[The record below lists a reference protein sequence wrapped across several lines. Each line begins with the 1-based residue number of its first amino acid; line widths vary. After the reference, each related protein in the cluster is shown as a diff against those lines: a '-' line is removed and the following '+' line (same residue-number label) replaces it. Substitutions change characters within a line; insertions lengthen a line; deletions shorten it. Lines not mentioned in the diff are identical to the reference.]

1 MHELTDAVL
10 AKITRRSV
18 TPSHITVRLLSADNI
33 PVFDHVAED
42 IFDHPVRI
50 DLAVEF
56 LNDPRHHMAVA
67 LDGGV
72 VVGMASA
79 VHYVHPD
86 KPAQLFINEVGVAPS
101 HQRQGI
107 ASELIARLLAHG
119 RALGCTEAWV
129 AADEDNGPARALYA
143 HAGGHEEPT
152 RAVIY
157 TFPLA

>member
-1 MHELTDAVL
+1 M
-10 AKITRRSV
+10 S
-18 TPSHITVRLLSADNI
+18 PSHIAIKLLSANDNA
-33 PVFDHVAED
+33 VFDRLAED
-42 IFDHPVRI
+42 VFDDPVRI
-50 DLAVEF
+50 DLAAEF
-56 LNDPRHHMAVA
+56 LHDPRHHIAVA

-86 KPAQLFINEVGVAPS
+86 KPAQLFIDEVGVAPS

-119 RALGCTEAWV
+119 RTLGCTEAWV
-129 AADEDNGPARALYA
+129 AADEDNGPARSLYA
-143 HAGGHEEPT
+143 HVGGQEEPV

-157 TFPLA
+157 TFPLT

>member
-1 MHELTDAVL
+1 MT
-10 AKITRRSV
+10 S
-18 TPSHITVRLLSADNI
+18 SHITIKFLSANDI
-33 PVFDHVAED
+33 AVFDHVAED
-42 IFDHPVRI
+42 VFDDPVRL
-50 DLAVEF
+50 DLAAEF
-56 LNDPRHHMAVA
+56 LRDPRHHIAVA

-79 VHYVHPD
+79 VHYIHPD
-86 KPAQLFINEVGVAPS
+86 KPAQLFINEVGVALP
-101 HQRQGI
+101 HQHQGI

-143 HAGGHEEPT
+143 HVGGHEEPM

-157 TFPLA
+157 TFALA

>member
-1 MHELTDAVL
+1 MDL
-10 AKITRRSV
+10 
-18 TPSHITVRLLSADNI
+18 
-33 PVFDHVAED
+33 VAE
-42 IFDHPVRI
+42 
-50 DLAVEF
+50 F
-56 LNDPRHHMAVA
+56 LSDPRHHIVVA
-67 LDGGV
+67 LDGGI

>member
-1 MHELTDAVL
+1 MTTSQV
-10 AKITRRSV
+10 I
-18 TPSHITVRLLSADNI
+18 VRLLSVDDSEL
-33 PVFDHVAED
+33 FGHVAED
-42 IFDHPVRI
+42 VFDDPVRM
-50 DLAVEF
+50 DLAVEY
-56 LNDPRHHMAVA
+56 LNDPRHHIAVA
-67 LDGGV
+67 LDDGV

-107 ASELIARLLAHG
+107 ASQLIARLLAHG
-119 RALGCTEAWV
+119 RVLGCTEAWV

-143 HAGGHEEPT
+143 HAGGQEEPT

>member
-1 MHELTDAVL
+1 MDELTDAVL
-10 AKITRRSV
+10 AEITRRNV
-18 TPSHITVRLLSADNI
+18 TSSHIAVKLLSANDI
-33 PVFDHVAED
+33 PVFDCVAED
-42 IFDHPVRI
+42 VFDDPVRM
-50 DLAVEF
+50 DLAAEF
-56 LNDPRHHMAVA
+56 LHDPRHHIVVA
-67 LDGGV
+67 LDGEV

-101 HQRQGI
+101 HQRRGI
-107 ASELIARLLAHG
+107 AKELIARLLAHG
-119 RALGCTEAWV
+119 RMLGCTEAWV

-143 HAGGHEEPT
+143 HAGGQEEPT